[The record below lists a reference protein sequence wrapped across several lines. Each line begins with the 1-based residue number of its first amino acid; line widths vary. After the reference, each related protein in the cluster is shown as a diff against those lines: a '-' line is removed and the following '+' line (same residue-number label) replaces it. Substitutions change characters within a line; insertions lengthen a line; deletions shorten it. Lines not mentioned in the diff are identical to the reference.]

1 MLNWLKFKKKTVS
14 EVKTSIKAAPT
25 REEVV
30 ATALKN
36 MQNTRDI
43 IGEEKLQ
50 KLAQMILQKKQTVDD
65 TSPAAQAKKI
75 IAQMDKTKLQG
86 FMKLMVQDDQTK
98 H

>member
-1 MLNWLKFKKKTVS
+1 MLDWLKFKKKTAPQTKPPQK
-14 EVKTSIKAAPT
+14 EVQT
-25 REEVV
+25 REQLV

-36 MQNTRDI
+36 MQQTREM

-50 KLAQMILQKKQTVDD
+50 KLADLILQKKQTVDD

-75 IAQMDKTKLQG
+75 IAQMDKAKLHD